1 MPAKAEDVSKKRM
14 KVMQLDEKALITI
27 LGKLNGRLA
36 EMEGRLKELEK
47 EKSSGH
53 SIHLDINE
61 VNIETFQL
69 DQLSYF
75 LDRIDVKSLSGMMNL
90 GNSFY
95 TPAKKPT
102 AGKARKTGK
111 AKRESSGEN
120 GIHIIINGKEI
131 PYFMGSGPGTEDR

>member
-1 MPAKAEDVSKKRM
+1 
-14 KVMQLDEKALITI
+14 MQLDEKALITI

-36 EMEGRLKELEK
+36 DMEGRLKELEK

-53 SIHLDINE
+53 NIHLEINE
-61 VNIETFQL
+61 VNIESFQL

-95 TPAKKPT
+95 TPANKQKVQ
-102 AGKARKTGK
+102 TGK
-111 AKRESSGEN
+111 KGNAKGTKAAEKNRDYA
-120 GIHIIINGKEI
+120 GIRILVNGKET
-131 PYFMGSGPGTEDR
+131 PYALESTTGTEEL

>member
-1 MPAKAEDVSKKRM
+1 
-14 KVMQLDEKALITI
+14 MQLDEKALIAI

-36 EMEGRLKELEK
+36 DVEIRLKELEK

-53 SIHLDINE
+53 NIHLEINE
-61 VNIETFQL
+61 LNIENFQL

-95 TPAKKPT
+95 TPANK
-102 AGKARKTGK
+102 RKVQTGK
-111 AKRESSGEN
+111 KKNASETKAAEKHSGDA
-120 GIHIIINGKEI
+120 GIRIFINGKET
-131 PYFMGSGPGTEDR
+131 PYAMESNTGTEEL

>member
-1 MPAKAEDVSKKRM
+1 
-14 KVMQLDEKALITI
+14 MQLDDKALITI

-36 EMEGRLKELEK
+36 DMEGRLKELEK

-53 SIHLDINE
+53 NIHLEINE
-61 VNIETFQL
+61 VNIESFQL

-95 TPAKKPT
+95 TPANKQKPQ
-102 AGKARKTGK
+102 TGK
-111 AKRESSGEN
+111 KGNARGTKTAEKNSDDAR
-120 GIHIIINGKEI
+120 IRILVNGKET
-131 PYFMGSGPGTEDR
+131 PYALESTTGTEEL